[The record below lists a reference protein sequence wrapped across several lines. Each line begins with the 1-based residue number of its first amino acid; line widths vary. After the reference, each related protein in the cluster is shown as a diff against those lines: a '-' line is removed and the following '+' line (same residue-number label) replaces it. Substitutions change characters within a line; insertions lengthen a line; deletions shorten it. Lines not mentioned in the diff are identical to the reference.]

1 MQAQALG
8 ARHAGAVATTIPLK
22 EHTMQIRTVLK
33 ATATVAVTILIAFT
47 VFILMS
53 HSQLSQQPTQNRV
66 VKSFEL
72 IGADGSIV
80 TPSLFLGKWS
90 LVFFGFT
97 RCPDVCPTT
106 LIDIG
111 HILELLGS
119 KAEILQPVFISLD
132 PEWDTRQ
139 RMTNYMKNFDP
150 RIIGLTGSM
159 EQIRTVAENYGVFF
173 RKQSLNDDEYTI
185 DHSAALYL
193 LNQDGVY
200 IRPYTWQDGPE
211 VLSVKLSEV
220 MNER

>member
-1 MQAQALG
+1 
-8 ARHAGAVATTIPLK
+8 
-22 EHTMQIRTVLK
+22 MQIRTVLK

-90 LVFFGFT
+90 LLFFGFT

-119 KAEILQPVFISLD
+119 KAEILQP
-132 PEWDTRQ
+132 
-139 RMTNYMKNFDP
+139 
-150 RIIGLTGSM
+150 
-159 EQIRTVAENYGVFF
+159 
-173 RKQSLNDDEYTI
+173 
-185 DHSAALYL
+185 
-193 LNQDGVY
+193 
-200 IRPYTWQDGPE
+200 
-211 VLSVKLSEV
+211 
-220 MNER
+220 